1 MGWNLSNKVEFLLTS
16 MLSDPDSSSSFGDT
30 YSLSLSQE
38 SILIQPV
45 PDLFAGLPYTLQSFQ
60 HIAEFLPISRDDSQ
74 SPDYYR
80 HHIKRNGIH
89 PPRIANAKC
98 PFCFSLQATNN
109 KSWPPNPI
117 RALTP
122 QRQNALNKVLG
133 PSRCTKAHYLM
144 LEPELE
150 DIAFL
155 VRNLQKE
162 VRDGRELYPSYIRSH
177 RDLHER
183 SSLAGKIAKIAKHVL

>member
-1 MGWNLSNKVEFLLTS
+1 
-16 MLSDPDSSSSFGDT
+16 MLSDSNSSESSFGDT

-98 PFCFSLQATNN
+98 SFCFNLRTTPN
-109 KSWPPNPI
+109 KSWPSNPI
-117 RALTP
+117 RTLSP
-122 QRQNALNKVLG
+122 RRQNALNRVLG
-133 PSRCTKAHYLM
+133 PSRCTKAHYLI

-155 VRNLQKE
+155 VRSLQKE
-162 VRDGRELYPSYIRSH
+162 VRGGRDLYPSYIRSH

-183 SSLAGKIAKIAKHVL
+183 NSLTGKIAKIAKHVL